1 MPTDVSDVRSNPQDQ
16 IAHAA
21 TVIGRSEHCR
31 KVFSE
36 IYRGKKAIKTAT
48 EIAQSVSLPK
58 LRVLQEAGKL
68 ANNSIVKK
76 TRVKGELA
84 YEKDPFYTQNKKK
97 ILKLAGNKK
106 ALDEFPTKTN
116 PRLGDI
122 TLNVRLPK
130 QLVDVEKITID
141 DIDSFSKV
149 KGIDGNIA
157 MLPVDEKRFKEG
169 LQKILNEQGTFHAW
183 GGELNDLFS
192 TRLILRGERKDVAF
206 GLKGNGMPGTLTP
219 KKMGHRGDQ
228 IQRLFR
234 TPAEIFIVQYW
245 NKIDESI
252 VEQLKNFAV
261 AKSALEGRK
270 VYYGI
275 IDGQDTMRIITAYSE
290 YFPENTIQ
298 K

>member
-21 TVIGRSEHCR
+21 TVIGRSKDCR

-48 EIAQSVSLPK
+48 EIAQSVSLPR

-76 TRVKGELA
+76 TKINNEIA
-84 YEKDPFYTQNKKK
+84 YEKDPFFTQNKKK
-97 ILKLAGNKK
+97 ILRLAGNKK
-106 ALDEFPTKTN
+106 ALAEFPTKTN
-116 PRLGDI
+116 PRFREM

-130 QLVDVEKITID
+130 QFVDVEKITID

-149 KGIDGNIA
+149 RSIEGRITI
-157 MLPVDEKRFKEG
+157 LPVDERKFKEG
-169 LQKILNEQGTFHAW
+169 LQKILNEQGTFNDW

-206 GLKGNGMPGTLTP
+206 GLKGKGMTGPLTP
-219 KKMGHRGDQ
+219 KKMGHQGDQ
-228 IQRLFR
+228 VQRLFR

-261 AKSALEGRK
+261 AKSALEGKK

-275 IDGQDTMRIITAYSE
+275 IDGQDTMRIIAAYPE
-290 YFPENTIQ
+290 CFAENTLQ
-298 K
+298 E